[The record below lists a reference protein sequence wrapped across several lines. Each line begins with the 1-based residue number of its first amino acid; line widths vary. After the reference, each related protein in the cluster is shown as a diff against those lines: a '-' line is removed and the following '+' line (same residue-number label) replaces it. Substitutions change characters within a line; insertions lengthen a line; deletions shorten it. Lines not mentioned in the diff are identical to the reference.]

1 MSLIGIIT
9 TITAV
14 KKVHDGLYEN
24 NEKYRETA
32 DRTANDAIDGVEF
45 VRGCASDWFLWAELP
60 LPHLTGN
67 RVQTCRRH

>member
-45 VRGCASDWFLWAELP
+45 VRGCASDWFLWAT
-60 LPHLTGN
+60 TGIEDGG
-67 RVQTCRRH
+67 RDAQQAL